1 MQYLAA
7 PNVIQGISCQ
17 WEALRKQLL
26 LQWAR
31 LTPQEVDNAGPWR
44 NKLVALIQKKYGIK
58 PRLIE
63 NYMRNFERVLPLP

>member
-31 LTPQEVDNAGPWR
+31 LTPQEVDNAGP
-44 NKLVALIQKKYGIK
+44 
-58 PRLIE
+58 
-63 NYMRNFERVLPLP
+63 